1 MPIPQKPTGT
11 RRPKQQFRHSELFG
25 SIDGER
31 HNTIR
36 DNTGHRRAKRVRRI
50 IELIDEMAKRSQA
63 VFGGGCTER
72 GDVLGGMSIA
82 GWETIWDG
90 LKSKVREAVKR
101 VGAPRPLQTL
111 MVVFGVD
118 KSDEKASVVKY
129 FG

>member
-1 MPIPQKPTGT
+1 MPIPEKPTGA
-11 RRPKQQFRHSELFG
+11 RRPKQHFRHSELFG

-36 DNTGHRRAKRVRRI
+36 DNTSHRWAKRVRRI
-50 IELIDEMAKRSQA
+50 IELIDEMAKGSQA
-63 VFGGGCTER
+63 VFGDGCTER
-72 GDVLGGMSIA
+72 GDVLGGISIA
-82 GWETIWDG
+82 EWEAIWDG
-90 LKSKVREAVKR
+90 LISKVREAVKR
-101 VGAPRPLQTL
+101 VGAPRPQQTL